1 LVQRN
6 SDQEGGKIEWWRPVR
21 KEDIKKYE
29 DNSNEHMNAKAVTIK
44 EVYKLLLKEVQM
56 PTLQSIP
63 FDTYKTI
70 ASTLESLKE
79 QEYDGMDAN
88 VRDKIVKLMSI
99 SVNLLLDIRRRKL
112 LEQHGEGQVQNG
124 DLSSLRSTILPA
136 VDYSKLTDEE
146 KYILDAERE
155 FDRRKMAVLAATLQ
169 GRPKVLESISSRILS
184 KQMVVR
190 FIKPMEQFIGV
201 NMTRYGPFQEED
213 VAVIPFEN
221 ARSLLENGI
230 AVQLDIQP
238 IS

>member
-1 LVQRN
+1 VIKRCK
-6 SDQEGGKIEWWRPVR
+6 GRIVTPIR

-29 DNSNEHMNAKAVTIK
+29 DNGNEHINGKSVTIK
-44 EVYKLLLKEVQM
+44 EVYNLLLKEVQM

-70 ASTLESLKE
+70 AATLENLKQ
-79 QEYDGMDAN
+79 QEYEGIDAN
-88 VRDKIVKLMSI
+88 IRDKIVKMMSI
-99 SVNLLLDIRRRKL
+99 SVSLLLDIRHRKL
-112 LEQHGEGQVQNG
+112 LEQHAGGVGVEVQNG
-124 DLSSLRSTILPA
+124 DVSSLRSTILPA
-136 VDYSKLTDEE
+136 VDYSKLTNEE

-155 FDRRKMAVLAATLQ
+155 FDSRKMAILAATLQ

-184 KQMVVR
+184 KQIVVR

-201 NMTRYGPFQEED
+201 DMTRYGPFHEED

-221 ARSLLENGI
+221 ARSLIENAI

-238 IS
+238 SS

>member
-1 LVQRN
+1 H
-6 SDQEGGKIEWWRPVR
+6 W
-21 KEDIKKYE
+21 
-29 DNSNEHMNAKAVTIK
+29 
-44 EVYKLLLKEVQM
+44 
-56 PTLQSIP
+56 
-63 FDTYKTI
+63 
-70 ASTLESLKE
+70 
-79 QEYDGMDAN
+79 
-88 VRDKIVKLMSI
+88 
-99 SVNLLLDIRRRKL
+99 
-112 LEQHGEGQVQNG
+112 EGQVQNG

-221 ARSLLENGI
+221 ARSLMENEI

>member
-1 LVQRN
+1 MVT
-6 SDQEGGKIEWWRPVR
+6 PVR
-21 KEDIKKYE
+21 KEDITKYE

-44 EVYKLLLKEVQM
+44 EVYNLLLKEVQM

-99 SVNLLLDIRRRKL
+99 CVNLLLDIRRRKL
-112 LEQHGEGQVQNG
+112 LEQHWEGQVQNG

-221 ARSLLENGI
+221 ARSLMENGI

>member
-1 LVQRN
+1 MVT
-6 SDQEGGKIEWWRPVR
+6 PVR

-44 EVYKLLLKEVQM
+44 EVYNLLLKEVQM

-79 QEYDGMDAN
+79 QEYDGIDAN

-221 ARSLLENGI
+221 ARSLMENGI

>member
-1 LVQRN
+1 MVT
-6 SDQEGGKIEWWRPVR
+6 PVR
-21 KEDIKKYE
+21 KEDITKYE

-44 EVYKLLLKEVQM
+44 EVYNLLLKEVQM

-221 ARSLLENGI
+221 ARSLMENGI

>member
-1 LVQRN
+1 MVT
-6 SDQEGGKIEWWRPVR
+6 PVR

-44 EVYKLLLKEVQM
+44 EVYNLLLKEVQM

-221 ARSLLENGI
+221 ARSLMENGI